1 MATTGTNFQSGPNLR
16 VRISADLADIKSGL
30 GLLRGELAKVK
41 RQADVSFGNQNALVN
56 GLRQARQQLVG
67 FVGAYLS
74 LRGARMLGGIADEAK
89 LLRGRSREAK
99 GDYEAILELAQ
110 RTRTGLAGTVD
121 LYARLERST
130 RAQRFNQQQLLEL
143 TESINKAVQL
153 SFTTAASGEAALFQ
167 LGQGL
172 GAGALRGEELN
183 SVMEQTPRLAQAIAD
198 GLGVPI
204 GKLRE
209 LAKEGKLTTEAVLA
223 ALESQTGALASE
235 FSRLPVTIG
244 AAMTQIRN
252 AFVDYIG
259 DVDEATGA
267 SARLAATLQEV
278 ARDLPRYLDPLLTAI
293 RTLIENLDVL
303 IVYLGTRLAAG
314 AVVAAIAGFA
324 RLRLAIQA
332 VTTATITLRTALLS
346 LGGPVG
352 IAVAALAAGIYY
364 LYKRT
369 NEARQA
375 KELLNQRLAENE
387 KLARA
392 SAQAALA
399 DAANQRKNAL
409 ETLGN
414 ARAQLELKRARLAN
428 EIGSLSSVGAAKD
441 STGFRLGRM
450 GRGVQQAQGQVDE
463 AMRQVDAWSDQVA
476 KLTVQVAMGW
486 REASNAAA
494 AAGTATA
501 DAGDKGKK
509 AIKGMVD
516 ALELLQDAAR
526 RALAELERR
535 FEAGELGIAE
545 YFARKRDAELAAID
559 LAIRQAQEEAR
570 VAKTSEQQSKA
581 LTEIIK
587 LQRDRAEIGPRVARE
602 QAAAE
607 REVNAALEQLRI
619 RLLEAQGQDFKA
631 AAERIRAEFRD
642 VIAKLPLD
650 MRPVGQAIV
659 DQIIPLELSK
669 ARLQSFQSEMQ
680 DAMGQL
686 RAAETSISAQQQAGM
701 LGVAEAERQMQDVR
715 GQTLDQL
722 RQLRESVMAYYEA
735 TKDPT
740 VIPFLQELN
749 GNIAQ
754 VVSSQDKLRQ
764 QAADQAINSLTNFF
778 TDLATGAKSAK
789 DALRDF
795 VLSFVQGMAQIAARA
810 LATFLILKA
819 FDAIWPGFANFYMK
833 MSSAGVLHGGGIA
846 GSGGRIRTGLSPL
859 LFGLAPRYH
868 AGGIA
873 GLAPN
878 EVPAVLERGEEVLTK
893 RDPRHRFNMEG
904 GSRTA
909 NKTVILFDA
918 DAVANHMTTAAGE
931 SAVLEVIGRNPS
943 RIREILA

>member
-1 MATTGTNFQSGPNLR
+1 MAGTPNLR

-30 GLLRGELAKVK
+30 GVLRGELAKVK
-41 RQADVSFGNQNALVN
+41 RQSDISFGNQNALVN

-74 LRGARMLGGIADEAK
+74 LRGARVLGGIADEAK
-89 LLRGRSREAK
+89 LLRGRIREAK
-99 GDYEAILELAQ
+99 GDYEAILALAQ
-110 RTRTGLAGTVD
+110 RTRSGLTGTVD

-130 RAQRFNQQQLLEL
+130 RTQGVNQARLLAL
-143 TESINKAVQL
+143 TEATNQAVQL
-153 SFTTAASGEAALFQ
+153 SFATTASGEAALFQ

-172 GAGALRGEELN
+172 SAGILRGEELN
-183 SVMEQTPRLAQAIAD
+183 SVMEQTPRLAEAIQA
-198 GLGVPI
+198 GLLELGVK
-204 GKLRE
+204 GAGDLRK
-209 LAKEGKLTTEAVLA
+209 LAKEGELTTERVIA
-223 ALESQTGALASE
+223 ALETQQQALAEE
-235 FSRLPVTIG
+235 FARLPVTIAG
-244 AAMTQIRN
+244 AMTQIRN
-252 AFVDYIG
+252 AFVDYVG

-267 SARLAATLQEV
+267 SKRLAETLQQV
-278 ARDLPRYLDPLLTAI
+278 AADLPRYLDGLLFAI

-303 IVYLGTRLAAG
+303 IVYLGTRLASG
-314 AVVAAIAGFA
+314 AISAAIVGFI
-324 RLRLAIQA
+324 RLRTIIAS
-332 VTTATITLRTALLS
+332 VTAATFTLRTALLG

-352 IAVAALAAGIYY
+352 IAIAALAAGIYY

-450 GRGVQQAQGQVDE
+450 GRGVQQAQGRVDE

-494 AAGTATA
+494 AAGKATA
-501 DAGDKGKK
+501 DAGEDGKK
-509 AIKGMVD
+509 KVQGMVD

-535 FEAGELGIAE
+535 FEANELGITE
-545 YFARKRDAELAAID
+545 FFARKRDAELAAID

-607 REVNAALEQLRI
+607 RELADALGQVKI
-619 RLLEAQGQDFKA
+619 RLLEAEGETARARSAQL
-631 AAERIRAEFRD
+631 AAEFEELILKLEASGDAAGVALVRKLINIEA
-642 VIAKLPLD
+642 AKA
-650 MRPVGQAIV
+650 Q
-659 DQIIPLELSK
+659 
-669 ARLQSFQSEMQ
+669 LQQFQTVMQ
-680 DAMGQL
+680 DAMAQL
-686 RAAETSISAQQQAGM
+686 RNAETSIASQQQAGL
-701 LGVAEAERQMQDVR
+701 LGVSEAERQIDAERQKALE
-715 GQTLDQL
+715 TL

-749 GNIAQ
+749 GNIGA
-754 VVSSQDKLRQ
+754 VAASQQQLRQ
-764 QAADQAINSLTNFF
+764 QIADQAINSVTNLF

-810 LATFLILKA
+810 LATFLVLRALDALYPGLGKA
-819 FDAIWPGFANFYMK
+819 TAATMG
-833 MSSAGVLHGGGIA
+833 AGQVHGGGIA
-846 GSGGRIRTGLSPL
+846 GAGGSWRRLNPML
-859 LFGLAPRYH
+859 LGAAPRYH

-878 EVPAVLERGEEVLTK
+878 EVPAVLERGEEVLT
-893 RDPRHRFNMEG
+893 RTDPRHRNNLRGSGQRPTRMIFVDDQRRVADFLNTPEG
-904 GSRTA
+904 E
-909 NKTVILFDA
+909 
-918 DAVANHMTTAAGE
+918 DAVVE
-931 SAVLEVIGRNPS
+931 ILGRNPG
-943 RIREILA
+943 RVREILA